1 MDASTTSSAPKKSLG
16 DAWAAQMKS
25 RFSNEL
31 ESQEVRSQIRVEGAK
46 GFVSNEVRKLQRWIK
61 KIGTVTPAGEANEGK
76 YQCNFG
82 ELFKATMDD
91 MQAVSSTLKTAR
103 RLDIVAYDG
112 EHLLQGS
119 SDSVLI
125 HLLQEDDSA
134 KLDVVVKD
142 RGNLESD
149 IETDPF
155 KIDGERKIVPCWRCG
170 KDVFPADRVGVDGGK
185 VLHRGCFECW
195 LDE

>member
-1 MDASTTSSAPKKSLG
+1 
-16 DAWAAQMKS
+16 MKS
-25 RFSNEL
+25 RYSSEL
-31 ESQEVRSQIRVEGAK
+31 ESQEARSQNRVEGAK

-61 KIGTVTPAGEANEGK
+61 KIGMVTPAGEKNEGK

-82 ELFKATMDD
+82 DLFEAVKDD
-91 MQAVSSTLKTAR
+91 MQAVSSTLRTGR
-103 RLDIVAYDG
+103 RLDVVAYEG

-119 SDSVLI
+119 SDPVI
-125 HLLQEDDSA
+125 IYLLLEDDSA

-142 RGNLESD
+142 RGNLEAD
-149 IETDPF
+149 VETDPF
-155 KIDGERKIVPCWRCG
+155 AIDAERKIVPCWRCG